1 MLIQEKPSAL
11 RQAAKSLTL
20 TLASYLADFVAETL
34 RASRTLPG
42 GSLIDEENIHLLG
55 ANFWVQPIY
64 QELLHA
70 ASGHNVSGEGEWKR
84 PCSGLVKIV
93 AKPRRAKTRVPAVDT
108 ACVADW
114 IGGYCPADSLMIWF
128 AAHWAPQV
136 IRELVCREQDFRQ
149 QFPQWF
155 DEDFPAKYEKNYRD
169 ARDSRTLHFHNRQ
182 YLKSSVNLLSASI
195 RVDWFS
201 LPMENFLDR
210 LPLLRQGLVKG
221 VFLTKASSPWAGNK
235 SQSIQVSLCLPNQRD
250 LDTWY
255 EAVFALPLAWPDITD
270 IDPHY
275 LKKTSAH
282 QLLSIR
288 MQMGVSHMWGGLSP
302 QWHLLEYHLWNAGPS
317 YHTGR
322 LEELLIL
329 NRPCRP
335 GEDVHDSVLPTS
347 YRQAWKTWEHTRK
360 EIEAKATTAGVIWFV
375 EEHEVVQRIL
385 EIISRD
391 EIDMNIT
398 YQEAREHDNLKEGRA
413 TKRRRRD
420 GPSSQAPMVGTKG
433 T

>member
-1 MLIQEKPSAL
+1 
-11 RQAAKSLTL
+11 
-20 TLASYLADFVAETL
+20 
-34 RASRTLPG
+34 
-42 GSLIDEENIHLLG
+42 
-55 ANFWVQPIY
+55 
-64 QELLHA
+64 
-70 ASGHNVSGEGEWKR
+70 
-84 PCSGLVKIV
+84 
-93 AKPRRAKTRVPAVDT
+93 
-108 ACVADW
+108 
-114 IGGYCPADSLMIWF
+114 MIWF
-128 AAHWAPQV
+128 PAHWTPQV
-136 IRELVCREQDFRQ
+136 IRELESREHDFRQ

-155 DEDFPAKYEKNYRD
+155 DEQFPAKYEKQYRD

-182 YLKSSVNLLSASI
+182 YLKSSVKLLSASI

-201 LPMENFLDR
+201 LPMEKFLDR
-210 LPLLRQGLVKG
+210 MPQLRQGLVKG

-255 EAVFALPLAWPDITD
+255 EAVFALPIAWPDITD

-302 QWHLLEYHLWNAGPS
+302 QWHLLKYHLWNLGPG
-317 YHTGR
+317 YHAGR

-347 YRQAWKTWEHTRK
+347 HWQAWKTWE
-360 EIEAKATTAGVIWFV
+360 
-375 EEHEVVQRIL
+375 
-385 EIISRD
+385 
-391 EIDMNIT
+391 N
-398 YQEAREHDNLKEGRA
+398 
-413 TKRRRRD
+413 TKKR
-420 GPSSQAPMVGTKG
+420 
-433 T
+433 